1 MSKAFVETSSH
12 LLEGIDEM
20 IREGYYA
27 NRAEAVNEALL
38 DEVQR
43 LRKRLEKHEASHGK
57 QQVSGDTEEDEVD
70 GGAKTDASGEE
81 GSSG

>member
-27 NRAEAVNEALL
+27 NRAEAVNEAISMML
-38 DEVQR
+38 
-43 LRKRLEKHEASHGK
+43 K
-57 QQVSGDTEEDEVD
+57 QYKI
-70 GGAKTDASGEE
+70 AKLHAKDARARYDSL
-81 GSSG
+81 S